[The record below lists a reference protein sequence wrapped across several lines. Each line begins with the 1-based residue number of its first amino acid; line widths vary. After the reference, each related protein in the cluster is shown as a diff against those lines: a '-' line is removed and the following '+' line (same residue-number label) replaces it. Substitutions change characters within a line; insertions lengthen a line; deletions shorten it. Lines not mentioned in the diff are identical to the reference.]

1 MIYNS
6 FYLVENKIMSYKRSS
21 LMQERMEQNRQMI
34 LQSARELIAQGG
46 FKDAQIQAIAERSGV
61 SSGLVYRYF
70 DNKSQILIE
79 VLGDAIQQE
88 IQILNSIAASSLS
101 AKQKLHKAV
110 TTFVKRAL
118 NSPQLS
124 YALMFEPVDPL
135 IEHERFRSKQL
146 IKQSINDILVEG
158 KVNGEFGFEDLNTA
172 ALCVVGAMTFVV
184 IEPLNPSKNVHFDQ
198 MYKDYFVKQIADFC
212 VSGVS
217 LTEDAAIR

>member
-1 MIYNS
+1 
-6 FYLVENKIMSYKRSS
+6 MSYKRSS
-21 LMQERMEQNRQMI
+21 LMQERMEQNRQTI

-46 FKDAQIQAIAERSGV
+46 FKDAQIQAIAERAGV

-70 DNKSQILIE
+70 DNKSQVLIE
-79 VLGDAIQQE
+79 ILAEAIQHE
-88 IQILNSIAASSLS
+88 IQILNAIAASELS

-124 YALMFEPVDPL
+124 YSLMFEPVDPL

-146 IKQSINDILVEG
+146 IKQSMKEILAAG
-158 KVNGEFGFEDLNTA
+158 KINGEFGFEDLNTA

-184 IEPLNPSKNVHFDQ
+184 IEPLNPSRNVMFDQ
-198 MYKDYFVKQIADFC
+198 NYKDYFVKQIAEFC
-212 VSGVS
+212 VNAVQVQ
-217 LTEDAAIR
+217 EEK